1 MKTNKKDR
9 HQFTILI
16 IGLIIAF
23 IIIIITAFFIAKAI
37 KNDKFTGDE
46 NPQNASVPE
55 YSQIESSQQDSSVT
69 DSSSEED
76 SSVIDT
82 NTGKPAVDYVKYTT
96 QQLIAEWDKVY
107 KNEGYNDGGLAI
119 RNERLC
125 PYFFFIVPDDGN
137 ANVKDGAV
145 QSIVVTEGGMVTS
158 DIKVGMTYAEIKEK
172 IGVKI
177 QPADSNSEKESSQAL
192 ITGDNYTA
200 TIIFNGA
207 GQKSIRAIVKAK

>member
-1 MKTNKKDR
+1 MKTNRKDR

-16 IGLIIAF
+16 VGLVVAF
-23 IIIIITAFFIAKAI
+23 IIIIVTAFFIAKAI
-37 KNDKFTGDE
+37 INDKFTGDD

-55 YSQIESSQQDSSVT
+55 YSQIESSQQDSSVL

-82 NTGKPAVDYVKYTT
+82 NTVKPAVDYVKYTT
-96 QQLIAEWDKVY
+96 QQLISEWDKVY

-119 RNERLC
+119 RNEKLC
-125 PYFFFIVPDDGN
+125 PYFFFIVPDDGS

-145 QSIVVTEGGMVTS
+145 QSIVVTEGGIVTA

-172 IGVKI
+172 VGAKI
-177 QPADSNSEKESSQAL
+177 QPADGNSEKDSSQAI

-200 TIIFNGA
+200 TIIFSGA